1 MSIDLTGITNK
12 NEYYTNHY
20 FSTVFEEN
28 AGDTIR
34 GWSAAAKES
43 EELHTPWSMLRQ
55 NARQYYAAHDRYI
68 RSFSS
73 MQTLTSVR
81 TMADLYLKS
90 LGYPE
95 ARPATITVDD
105 MVTVP
110 VYLEMTKRNGA
121 PQLWVILTASCDEG
135 AGIME
140 SSSYDA
146 ATIDEDASG
155 TLYKGALSD
164 MSNEDLATKILFGA
178 AEPPRFLMF
187 ISMNQIALIDRNKW
201 NEKRYL
207 QFELEEIFSRLENT
221 TLQAMAVL
229 LHKDSL
235 CPDDGK
241 VLLDEL
247 DEQSQKNASGVSQD
261 LKFALRESIE
271 LLGNEVLYD
280 MAHRQGRDLEADPV
294 DAGQLTLECLRYMYR
309 MLFVLFIEARPEL
322 GYAPIKAQSYYTG
335 YSLESLRDIAD
346 NIREDVDEV
355 GDGYYLHET
364 LAKLYELIY
373 DGYPKTEEELKE
385 LSAADS
391 LHDVFWIAPLKAH
404 IFDPEYTKMLTEAK
418 LRNSCMLRII
428 DLMSLTRST
437 GRKNSRR
444 GRISYAN
451 LGINQMG
458 AVYEALLSY
467 RGFIAE
473 EDLYEVKH
481 KGDKINELDV
491 GYFVPESE
499 LSLYEEKERVRYESG
514 GKKDKLRM
522 YEKGTFIYRLAGRER
537 EKSASYYT
545 PEVLTKCLVKYA
557 LKELL
562 KDKTADEILH
572 LTVCEPAMG
581 SAAFLNEA
589 INQLAE
595 AYISRK
601 EQETGEIISYE
612 KRFKEL
618 QKVKMFIADRNVYGV
633 DLNPVAVELAEVSLW
648 LNTIYAGGFVPWF
661 NTQLVN
667 GNSLIGARRQVYS
680 EVALT
685 TTSKGLRWYESAPER
700 VPVGTERKKKTGY
713 SQIYH
718 FLVGDPGMCNY
729 TDKVIKELEPDNI
742 KKMKDWNKKFT
753 APYSADDLVTLR
765 RLSSVVDELWKD
777 QIALRKEVEEK
788 TQDALSVFGYADDV
802 EDSHTTIREKD
813 RIYSELY
820 KSEHMKNAGPYA
832 RLKFAMDYW
841 CALWFWPID
850 QADLLP
856 SRSEFL
862 FDLSL
867 ILEGTMASV
876 NVNSDAKF
884 GQLSLFPTEME
895 QLALDITATYGT
907 NTVVDIPKLRKENPR
922 LDLAAKIAE
931 RNHFMHWELEFADL
945 FAERGGFDLIIGNP
959 PWIKIEWNEQGVL
972 ADANPMFAVKKLT
985 ATQTTHERTDAIKR
999 DATRKMYFVEYE
1011 SMAGEQNFLNAT
1023 QNYSDLKGQQT
1034 NLFKCFLP
1042 LSWEKNNER
1051 GVAAFIHPE
1060 GVYDDPKGGALRE
1073 KLYSRLRYHFQF
1085 ANERK
1090 LFPEVHHHTQFS
1102 LNVYGGPLMVSFD
1115 TISNLYDAK
1124 SIVECYEGDASAS
1137 VPGIKD
1143 ENGEWNVKGHPDR
1156 IIHVTKKELALFA
1169 KLFDGSDEWKRAR
1182 LPVLHAAELVEVLE
1196 MFLNQKTTL
1205 GNLGD
1210 DVFSTECWHETNA
1223 QNDGTI
1229 ERNVHFPEKI
1239 TESIYSGAHVGI
1251 LNPILQTTRRVY
1263 NVNSDYDRVDLMN
1276 IPSDYMIRTKYAPAC
1291 DMNEYYQRMPKT
1303 PWGTKISE
1311 EYHIINREM
1320 VGCASE
1326 RTLTCAIACKGI
1338 AHVHT
1343 VFSVCIKNRVDMACL
1358 AGCEASLPYDFL
1370 VKVIG
1375 KSHVNYSTNMLFPL
1389 LEGVKHGEIVLR
1401 ALLLNCLTIHYA
1413 ELWRQCFNES
1423 FRADSWSKSDPRLA
1437 TSRFSALTSEWT
1449 WDTPLRTDYERRQA
1463 LVEIDV
1469 LTAMALGISLQQL
1482 KTIYRIQFPVLQSY
1496 EADTW
1501 YDANGRI
1508 VFTNNRSLTGVGYS
1522 RPEFENADAVQ
1533 PVIRG
1538 NAHWNGIMKNA
1549 PAGYVFASTITDD
1562 TQPGGPVERTIEYV
1576 APFDRCDREQDYETA
1591 WKFFEEKYSTNQ
1603 QRACWILK

>member
-1 MSIDLTGITNK
+1 MSMDLTGITNK

-34 GWSAAAKES
+34 GWSAAARES
-43 EELHTPWSMLRQ
+43 EELYTPWSMLRQ
-55 NARQYYAAHDRYI
+55 NARQFYAAHDRYT

-90 LGYPE
+90 LGYPK
-95 ARPATITVDD
+95 AQPAAISVDET
-105 MVTVP
+105 VTVP

-121 PQLWVILTASCDEG
+121 PQLWVILTASCDKD

-140 SSSYDA
+140 SFCYDA

-155 TLYKGALSD
+155 TLYKGVLSD

-280 MAHRQGRDLEADPV
+280 MAHRQGRDLEANPV

-385 LSAADS
+385 LSVADS

-437 GRKNSRR
+437 GKKNSRR

-473 EDLYEVKH
+473 QDLYEVKH

-499 LSLYEEKERVRYESG
+499 LSLYDEEERVRYDSG
-514 GKKDKLRM
+514 EKKNKLRM
-522 YEKGTFIYRLAGRER
+522 YKKGTFIYRLAGRER

-680 EVALT
+680 EAALT
-685 TTSKGLRWYESAPER
+685 TTSKGLRWFENAPER

-729 TDKVIKELEPDNI
+729 TDKVIKAIEPDNI

-765 RLSSVVDELWKD
+765 RLSSVVDELWED

-813 RIYSELY
+813 KIYSELY

-862 FDLSL
+862 FDLSF

-876 NVNSDAKF
+876 NVSGDAKM

-895 QLALDITATYGT
+895 QLALDNTATYGA
-907 NTVVDIPKLRKENPR
+907 NTVVDIPKLRKENSR

-931 RNHFMHWELEFADL
+931 QNHFMHWELEFADL

-985 ATQTTHERTDAIKR
+985 ATQTTHERTAAIKR

-1090 LFPEVHHHTQFS
+1090 LFPEVDHHTQFS

-1156 IIHVTKKELALFA
+1156 IIHVTKKELVVFA
-1169 KLFDGSDEWKRAR
+1169 KLFDGNDNWKQAK
-1182 LPVLHAAELVEVLE
+1182 LPQLHARQLVEVLSAFAKQQRTIATESENIYTAE
-1196 MFLNQKTTL
+1196 M
-1205 GNLGD
+1205 
-1210 DVFSTECWHETNA
+1210 WHETNN
-1223 QNDGTI
+1223 QVDGTI
-1229 ERNVHFPEKI
+1229 VRNVDFPENI
-1239 TESIYSGAHVGI
+1239 QSMIYSGPHIGVGTPLFKTSRRVCN
-1251 LNPILQTTRRVY
+1251 LNSDFDPIDLTNIDDSYLQRCNYSIACNYDEYLKRTPVTQWGKRYDEEYRLCTRKMLNQGGERTYMVTIIPPSTEHINGIFGMCMKTGLMSFAANAFSVPFDFYLKTTGKANINLSASAGFPILEDWEHQGDT
-1263 NVNSDYDRVDLMN
+1263 
-1276 IPSDYMIRTKYAPAC
+1276 IC
-1291 DMNEYYQRMPKT
+1291 
-1303 PWGTKISE
+1303 
-1311 EYHIINREM
+1311 
-1320 VGCASE
+1320 
-1326 RTLTCAIACKGI
+1326 
-1338 AHVHT
+1338 
-1343 VFSVCIKNRVDMACL
+1343 
-1358 AGCEASLPYDFL
+1358 
-1370 VKVIG
+1370 
-1375 KSHVNYSTNMLFPL
+1375 
-1389 LEGVKHGEIVLR
+1389 R
-1401 ALLLNCLTIHYA
+1401 ALLLNCVTKYYA
-1413 ELWRQCFNES
+1413 PLWKQEFVES
-1423 FRADSWSKSDPRLA
+1423 FTADRWSKSDPRLA
-1437 TSRFSALTSEWT
+1437 TSRFSKLTSEWS
-1449 WDTPLRTDYERRQA
+1449 WDTPLRSDYERRQA

-1469 LTAMALGISLQQL
+1469 LTAMALGMTLQDL
-1482 KTIYRIQFPVLQSY
+1482 KNIYLIQFYVLKDY

-1533 PVIRG
+1533 PVVRG
-1538 NAHWNGIMKNA
+1538 NAPWNGIMKNA
-1549 PAGYVFASTITDD
+1549 PAGYVFSRTITDD
-1562 TQPGGPVERTIEYV
+1562 TQPGGPVEQTIEYV
-1576 APFDRCDREQDYETA
+1576 APFDRCDREQDYEVA
-1591 WKFFEEKYSTNQ
+1591 WKFFEEKYRNFHQ
-1603 QRACWILK
+1603 